1 MGASEGEPYEA
12 ERHLTLGTKDS
23 AQHLAR
29 MEYDWYESDA
39 SHTAGLYIARAVF
52 PLLLVGNLRAASQA
66 LLLFTSRLSQ
76 SNKSLA
82 MQSVSSASSD
92 VRIYPSMP
100 LLNFISLLLLA
111 IERGNAELFRLLK
124 SHYAAYIQEV
134 GSWDEPL
141 EQIAESYF
149 GIRKPRQ
156 SNPLFDMM
164 GSMFGGGGGG
174 GGTKPAPKPAQ
185 KKVEAPAPAPAVD

>member
-1 MGASEGEPYEA
+1 MNKDSEPYEA
-12 ERHLTLGTKDS
+12 ERHLALGTKDS
-23 AQHLAR
+23 AQVLAR
-29 MEYDWYESDA
+29 MEYDWYASDD
-39 SHTAGLYIARAVF
+39 SHTAGLYIARAIF
-52 PLLLVGNLRAASQA
+52 PLLLVGNLRGASQA

-92 VRIYPSMP
+92 ARIYPSVP

-111 IERGNAELFRLLK
+111 IERGNAELFRLLR

-141 EQIAESYF
+141 EQIAEMYF

-156 SNPLFDMM
+156 GNPLFDMM
-164 GSMFGGGGGG
+164 GSMFGGGGGASN
-174 GGTKPAPKPAQ
+174 TKPAQ
-185 KKVEAPAPAPAVD
+185 KKMEAPAPAPAVD

>member
-1 MGASEGEPYEA
+1 
-12 ERHLTLGTKDS
+12 
-23 AQHLAR
+23 
-29 MEYDWYESDA
+29 MEYDWYTSDA
-39 SHTAGLYIARAVF
+39 THTAGLYLGRAIF

-66 LLLFTSRLSQ
+66 LLLFTSRLTQ

-92 VRIYPSMP
+92 VRVYPSVP
-100 LLNFISLLLLA
+100 LLNFISLLLLG
-111 IERGNAELFRLLK
+111 IERGNAELFRSLK

-134 GSWDEPL
+134 GLWDEPL
-141 EQIAESYF
+141 EQIAETYF

-156 SNPLFDMM
+156 GNPLFDMM

-174 GGTKPAPKPAQ
+174 GNPKPAQ